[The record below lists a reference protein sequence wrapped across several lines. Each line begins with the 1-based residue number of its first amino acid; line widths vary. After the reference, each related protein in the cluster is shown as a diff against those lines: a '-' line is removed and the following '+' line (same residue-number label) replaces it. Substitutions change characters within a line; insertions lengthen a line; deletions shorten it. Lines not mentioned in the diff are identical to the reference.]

1 MSEEGNSPRM
11 KRFLGTRISGDS
23 RSVRETNDEESRK
36 RRKERISERFSMC
49 AEREYRSE
57 VR

>member
-1 MSEEGNSPRM
+1 M

-49 AEREYRSE
+49 AEREYSIE